1 MPDKNQLY
9 KKVLDT
15 APFGTLLF
23 AYGVCIDANSR
34 AATILNCERAQIIG
48 TAIAEDQEQ
57 RPEVLQQLTQ
67 VVRKIQQEKLSG
79 ILWRAENGV
88 EQDEIVVS
96 VGDLAHDNSI
106 ISLTLYPLPSLASMI
121 TQEFHSSP
129 MATPEMA
136 AAPAQ
141 ALEQPVLP
149 AEQPAISIETAP
161 PAFIESDQKESGQWE
176 LGYKEL
182 GQKQPD
188 KKERDNPSDII
199 AVLPV
204 SQHLRNSISQYL
216 LDTQDGMACGALML
230 IDLDHFNSI
239 NESLGK
245 QVGNQI
251 LERVA
256 DTLRGLCSPTMQIEQ
271 VAGDSFLLFIED
283 IADSAEQAREASL
296 ALANEIRCVI
306 TRPFFTESGEVI
318 VTASVGIA
326 VLYAAIYYGDN
337 HAIGNAD
344 EAMQQVE
351 SAMFEAKRGSASTC
365 NRACAK
371 PLPTKSSTSM
381 CNRKYRPTAARW
393 WVAKYC
399 CAGSTPAK
407 DAVPSTLFPSSNLP
421 A

>member
-149 AEQPAISIETAP
+149 A
-161 PAFIESDQKESGQWE
+161 
-176 LGYKEL
+176 
-182 GQKQPD
+182 
-188 KKERDNPSDII
+188 
-199 AVLPV
+199 
-204 SQHLRNSISQYL
+204 
-216 LDTQDGMACGALML
+216 
-230 IDLDHFNSI
+230 
-239 NESLGK
+239 
-245 QVGNQI
+245 
-251 LERVA
+251 
-256 DTLRGLCSPTMQIEQ
+256 
-271 VAGDSFLLFIED
+271 
-283 IADSAEQAREASL
+283 
-296 ALANEIRCVI
+296 
-306 TRPFFTESGEVI
+306 
-318 VTASVGIA
+318 
-326 VLYAAIYYGDN
+326 
-337 HAIGNAD
+337 
-344 EAMQQVE
+344 
-351 SAMFEAKRGSASTC
+351 
-365 NRACAK
+365 
-371 PLPTKSSTSM
+371 
-381 CNRKYRPTAARW
+381 
-393 WVAKYC
+393 
-399 CAGSTPAK
+399 
-407 DAVPSTLFPSSNLP
+407 
-421 A
+421 